1 MRRSWKNAGYWT
13 FCCVCI
19 VVAGCLPASGAFAQ
33 SAQPVEL
40 TGNVMLER
48 TVNDGGQE
56 RRVLQSPDTVV
67 PGDLL
72 VFSTNYRNT
81 GGETVKDFVV
91 TNPVPEAIRI
101 GAQDAQSLEL
111 SVDGGTAWGKLADLQ
126 VSDDKG
132 GMRPAGV
139 DDVTHIRWVFATL
152 EPGAKGTV
160 TYRGTVR

>member
-1 MRRSWKNAGYWT
+1 MLGIGRSAA
-13 FCCVCI
+13 FALALLAV
-19 VVAGCLPASGAFAQ
+19 LPASGAFAQ
-33 SAQPVEL
+33 PAQPVEL
-40 TGNVMLER
+40 SGDVMLER
-48 TVNDGGQE
+48 IVNDAGQE
-56 RRVLQSPDTVV
+56 RRVLQKPDTVV

-81 GGETVKDFVV
+81 GTETVKDFVV

-111 SVDGGTAWGKLADLQ
+111 SVDGGVVWGKLADLQ
-126 VSDDKG
+126 VSDGKG

-152 EPGAKGTV
+152 QPGARGTV